1 MKAYKNAFLLSSPSI
16 IIFFFF
22 FLYVIPV
29 QKLHISKKKIP
40 ILFALCLTEQLRS
53 LSCCFSWSVSH
64 CGSSSVCASDHCVI
78 EITREERTSLSS
90 ESFFIY
96 SICICYE
103 CRYFV
108 NEIIKCCALV
118 CWDQGLFGNA
128 VCAGS
133 QGWVTPEDRER
144 ERERGRE
151 RQTNEKEKE
160 VKCGWDPEGW
170 YALMPLGWTSPQA
183 ALITV

>member
-1 MKAYKNAFLLSSPSI
+1 M
-16 IIFFFF
+16 
-22 FLYVIPV
+22 YVISV
-29 QKLHISKKKIP
+29 QKLHISKKQNHHFVCIMLDWAIKFSL
-40 ILFALCLTEQLRS
+40 LFF
-53 LSCCFSWSVSH
+53 FSWSVSH
-64 CGSSSVCASDHCVI
+64 CGSSSVCASDHRGI

-90 ESFFIY
+90 ESLFIY

-108 NEIIKCCALV
+108 NGMIKCCALV

-133 QGWVTPEDRER
+133 QGWVTPEARER
-144 ERERGRE
+144 EGGEAD
-151 RQTNEKEKE
+151 NEKEKE

>member
-1 MKAYKNAFLLSSPSI
+1 MYIATAWLCNCVNAYRKL
-16 IIFFFF
+16 FFVH
-22 FLYVIPV
+22 VISV
-29 QKLHISKKKIP
+29 QKLHISKIT
-40 ILFALCLTEQLRS
+40 ILFASCLTEQLRS
-53 LSCCFSWSVSH
+53 LSCFFFLGVCLIVGLPASVH
-64 CGSSSVCASDHCVI
+64 LTTVAF

-90 ESFFIY
+90 ESLFIY

-108 NEIIKCCALV
+108 NGMIKCCALV

-133 QGWVTPEDRER
+133 QGWVTPEARER
-144 ERERGRE
+144 EGEAD
-151 RQTNEKEKE
+151 NEKEKE

>member
-1 MKAYKNAFLLSSPSI
+1 MLFQFRNCTFLRN
-16 IIFFFF
+16 
-22 FLYVIPV
+22 
-29 QKLHISKKKIP
+29 KIT

-53 LSCCFSWSVSH
+53 LSWFFSWSVSH
-64 CGSSSVCASDHCVI
+64 CGSSSVCASDHCGI

-108 NEIIKCCALV
+108 NGMIKCCALV

-133 QGWVTPEDRER
+133 QGWVTPEA
-144 ERERGRE
+144 RERGGE
-151 RQTNEKEKE
+151 ADNEKEKE